1 MSVLSGAVIDASD
14 LMNAVL
20 PPLAMLRQT
29 AAQTLT
35 TGGYAAL
42 NFDTEDFDSHNGHST
57 VTNTSRYTAVL
68 AGIYEVSGGA
78 AFAANATG
86 RRLARLAFN
95 GTVIGGSLA
104 GIPANTATVGYSVRT
119 TLVRLAV
126 GDYVELQALQ
136 ESGGNLATFITNAE
150 FQSTMVVRWV
160 SN

>member
-1 MSVLSGAVIDASD
+1 MSVLAGALIDAND
-14 LMNAVL
+14 LVNAVL

-35 TGGYAAL
+35 TGTYTAVL
-42 NFDTEDFDSHNGHST
+42 FDTEDFDSHNGHST
-57 VTNTSRYTAVL
+57 VSNTSRYTAVT
-68 AGIYEVSGGA
+68 AGVYEVSGGC

-86 RRLARLAFN
+86 RRLARVAAN
-95 GTVIGGSLA
+95 GTVIGGSLS
-104 GIPANTATVGYSVRT
+104 GIPANASVVGYPVRT

-136 ESGGNLATFITNAE
+136 ESGGNLATFITNSE
-150 FQSTMVVRWV
+150 FQPTMVVRWV